1 MGTGKVVVQAFL
13 QFRNL
18 KFVYGIELSSGRYRS
33 FLVLISFDDYSSL
46 IRIAEEALFRLI
58 ELLGRDSF
66 EVDHI
71 PGVTLVVTEKL
82 VGGSGEESRILKI
95 ECGNMLSIEN
105 IHFADI
111 VMMETDLPQEIHQE
125 TCELLNQMHD
135 EAMVLTYH
143 DMNKIW
149 ISSSA
154 LCPLQQLEINRNLT
168 DRFPTSWSVQR
179 GHHFY
184 LWKKVSP
191 AMRSFHPSSHTDCSA
206 RSKFETKH
214 LEMNAM

>member
-1 MGTGKVVVQAFL
+1 
-13 QFRNL
+13 
-18 KFVYGIELSSGRYRS
+18 
-33 FLVLISFDDYSSL
+33 
-46 IRIAEEALFRLI
+46 LI

-66 EVDHI
+66 EVEHT
-71 PGVTLVVTEKL
+71 PGVALVLTEKID
-82 VGGSGEESRILKI
+82 GCSEGRTLKI

-105 IHFADI
+105 IHLADI

-125 TCELLNQMHD
+125 TCDLLKKMHD

-149 ISSSA
+149 VPTSSI
-154 LCPLQQLEINRNLT
+154 CPLQQLEVNRHLT

-184 LWKKVSP
+184 LWKKVSYS
-191 AMRSFHPSSHTDCSA
+191 RDQSFLTHTSPFSA
-206 RSKFETKH
+206 
-214 LEMNAM
+214 